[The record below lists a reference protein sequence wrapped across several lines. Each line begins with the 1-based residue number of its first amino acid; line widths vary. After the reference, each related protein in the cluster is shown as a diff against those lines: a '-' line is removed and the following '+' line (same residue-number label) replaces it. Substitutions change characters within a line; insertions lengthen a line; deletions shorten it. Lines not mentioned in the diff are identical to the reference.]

1 MIAMRIK
8 TEYLRG
14 VALLSEFAINPVAF
28 LEKMA
33 LKLPQY
39 SGILAALK
47 HALTSLVSAELREL
61 LIIRDFDAALR
72 ITPRWNPILASWLK
86 REIRELERPV
96 LPSIP
101 QAGLSRRVL
110 YLATNSWPYTNSG
123 YALRTQKVAA
133 TLHAQGLDIIVVTRL
148 GYPFVVGKRVNE
160 HDESIDGVQY
170 RRMVT
175 FWGQLTSTAR
185 FERAAQQLERVARET
200 SASEIL
206 CTTDFRNAQL
216 ASYVA
221 ERLGIPWT
229 YEVRGEAH
237 NTWLSTLP
245 EPLAVRARRGLYYSQ
260 AQRLEREAV
269 CAARGVAFI
278 SKQAELFE
286 WAKTRALAPMW
297 VPNGVDEAVF
307 EFATSTAQA
316 QSKVGIPKGIYVGAI
331 SSVVPYEGLDILIRA
346 VPRLPREVS
355 VLIVGGGT
363 ALNDLVKLA
372 FELGVRD
379 RVVFAGPRVQAEIL
393 WWYACLEVFVMP
405 RRDLEVTR
413 NVTPVKGL
421 TAQALGIPVVA
432 SEIPALREVTDGTAF
447 YFAPGDV
454 EGLASAIQ
462 IALESDGADGLAA
475 ARARV
480 WSSTVNPLKH
490 HFSKNSTP
498 SL

>member
-1 MIAMRIK
+1 MRIK

-269 CAARGVAFI
+269 CAARGWRSSASRPSFLNGR
-278 SKQAELFE
+278 K
-286 WAKTRALAPMW
+286 LARLLRCGYQTGLMRLCLSSRRRPPKPKARW
-297 VPNGVDEAVF
+297 VF
-307 EFATSTAQA
+307 
-316 QSKVGIPKGIYVGAI
+316 PKGFMWARSRRLCPMKGWI
-331 SSVVPYEGLDILIRA
+331 S
-346 VPRLPREVS
+346 
-355 VLIVGGGT
+355 
-363 ALNDLVKLA
+363 
-372 FELGVRD
+372 
-379 RVVFAGPRVQAEIL
+379 
-393 WWYACLEVFVMP
+393 
-405 RRDLEVTR
+405 
-413 NVTPVKGL
+413 
-421 TAQALGIPVVA
+421 
-432 SEIPALREVTDGTAF
+432 
-447 YFAPGDV
+447 
-454 EGLASAIQ
+454 
-462 IALESDGADGLAA
+462 
-475 ARARV
+475 
-480 WSSTVNPLKH
+480 
-490 HFSKNSTP
+490 
-498 SL
+498 